1 MSGMVI
7 VGAGQAGLQTAESLR
22 SGGYAGSIVLLGD
35 EPCAPYHRPPLSK
48 GYLLGE
54 VSDTQLSIRA
64 PAALS
69 RKDIQWRASARV
81 MRLERATRTLH
92 LDDGSTLGYTGL
104 CLATGARA
112 RTLDV
117 PGAALGHVCV
127 LRSMADTRAL
137 AAILPNTS
145 RVVVIGGGFIGLE
158 FAAVARRLGKQV
170 VVLEAADRLMA
181 RVVSPHLSDFFLR
194 LHQDNGAT
202 IELRSNVSALSGSN
216 GVVTAVHTA
225 DGRVFPADLVV
236 VGIGV
241 IPNGELAQQAGL
253 ACDRGALIVDE
264 CARSSDS
271 HIVGAGDC
279 TVRQRAGAGLL
290 RLESVQNAIE
300 QAKAAAASLLGEQRP
315 YPVQPWFWSEQY
327 EVRLQMA
334 GLAAGHTQ
342 AVVRGDMA
350 TSRFSILYYAHDQL
364 CAVDSINQ
372 PQDHLAARQLLELG
386 RSPTPQQAADPDFAL
401 TKLIHAPA

>member
-22 SGGYAGSIVLLGD
+22 SGGYTGSIVLLGD

-48 GYLLGE
+48 GFLLGE
-54 VSDTQLSIRA
+54 VSDTQLYIRA
-64 PAALS
+64 PEALN
-69 RKDIQWRASARV
+69 RKGIQWHASARV
-81 MRLERATRTLH
+81 MRIEHATRTLH

-112 RTLDV
+112 RRLEV
-117 PGAALGHVCV
+117 PGAGLGHVCM
-127 LRSMADTRAL
+127 LRDMADTRAL
-137 AAILPNTS
+137 AAILPHTS
-145 RVVVIGGGFIGLE
+145 QVVVIGGGFIGLE
-158 FAAVARRLGKQV
+158 FASIARRLGKQV

-181 RVVSPHLSDFFLR
+181 RVVSPQLADFFLR
-194 LHQDNGAT
+194 LHRDNGAT
-202 IELRSNVSALSGSN
+202 IELGANVSALSGSR
-216 GVVTAVHTA
+216 GVVTAVRTA

-253 ACDRGALIVDE
+253 ACDRGALIVDA
-264 CARSSDS
+264 CARSSS
-271 HIVGAGDC
+271 PGIVGAGDC
-279 TVRQRAGAGLL
+279 TVRQRAGSGLL

-300 QAKAAAASLLGEQRP
+300 QAKSAAASLLGEHRP
-315 YPVQPWFWSEQY
+315 YPAFPWFWSEQY

-334 GLAAGHTQ
+334 GFAASHTQ
-342 AVVRGDMA
+342 AVVRGDLA
-350 TSRFSILYYAHDQL
+350 TSTFSLFYYVDGEL

-372 PQDHLAARQLLELG
+372 PQDHLAARKLLELG
-386 RSPTPQQAADPDFAL
+386 RSPTPQQAADPNFAL
-401 TKLIHAPA
+401 TSLIPA